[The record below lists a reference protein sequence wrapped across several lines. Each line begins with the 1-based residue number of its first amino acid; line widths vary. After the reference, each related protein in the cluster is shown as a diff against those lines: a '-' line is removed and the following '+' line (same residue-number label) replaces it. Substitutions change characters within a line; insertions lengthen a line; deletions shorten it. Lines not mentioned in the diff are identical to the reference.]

1 MDQKGER
8 GAYAKTKHFLEVVQR
23 LNGLTPNCYTARL
36 RSENARRAE
45 VINGPQAK
53 RYPLLNLSCLS
64 FQRTSWLAVDF
75 THPGAIPFD
84 IKNRRGSM
92 PELTRSSEAVEPAVQ
107 SSNLPIGSIV
117 RALCQAANSGPDLLY
132 EVMLKLSL
140 LVEST
145 APMYGLSIWSLE
157 SGQRPRLSWA
167 EGLQDSELTTG
178 EQIVNETLTGES
190 VWPDVK
196 EGDASVCFVL
206 ASSKPGRAGAAL
218 YGLCVRA
225 LSRQQ
230 ARDLGAIMDV
240 TRLAHSHVSVGQVI
254 QPQKPPEGTIGKTQL
269 PGMIYASRSMNEVAR
284 AVARIKD
291 SDSSVLITG
300 ESGTGKELV
309 AHAIHRLSRRSE
321 KDFIPFN
328 CSAAPPDLI
337 ESMLFGHRRGSF
349 TGALRDNEGL
359 ISAAENGTLFLDE
372 VGDLPLALQP
382 KLLRFLQEGEIHT
395 LGDSA
400 PRKVNIRVIAATH
413 KDLERLVREKVFRED
428 LYYRIASLT
437 VKIPPLRERPED
449 ISALISHYLSHYAR
463 RNDKSV
469 AGITWEAIR
478 VLENYSWPGN
488 VRELAGE
495 MERLVL
501 YAEENGHITLD
512 HVSEHI
518 CPVSF
523 LRTHPEKGSGEN
535 LELLLEDYERRVITE
550 TLKRND
556 CNVARTSEAL
566 GLGSRQ
572 TLYKKIKRLAI
583 DITDF
588 LQEDTEPGLQF
599 RAERN

>member
-1 MDQKGER
+1 
-8 GAYAKTKHFLEVVQR
+8 
-23 LNGLTPNCYTARL
+23 
-36 RSENARRAE
+36 
-45 VINGPQAK
+45 
-53 RYPLLNLSCLS
+53 
-64 FQRTSWLAVDF
+64 
-75 THPGAIPFD
+75 
-84 IKNRRGSM
+84 M
-92 PELTRSSEAVEPAVQ
+92 PELTRSYPESAEALLKTDQ
-107 SSNLPIGSIV
+107 LPIGSIV

-140 LVEST
+140 LVEAT
-145 APMYGLSIWSLE
+145 APMYGLSMWSLE
-157 SGQRPRLSWA
+157 SGQRPRLNWA
-167 EGLQDSELTTG
+167 EGLEEPELAAG
-178 EQIVNETLTGES
+178 EIIVNETLAAEIA
-190 VWPDVK
+190 WPTVK
-196 EGDASVCFVL
+196 EGDSSVCFVL

-225 LSRQQ
+225 LSAPQ

-240 TRLAHSHVSVGQVI
+240 TRLAHSHVSVGRAI
-254 QPQKPPEGTIGKTQL
+254 QMQKPAEDKISKTTL
-269 PGMIYASRSMNEVAR
+269 PGMIFASRAMNEVAR
-284 AVARIKD
+284 VVARIKD
-291 SDSSVLITG
+291 SNSTVLITG

-309 AHAIHRLSRRSE
+309 AHAIHRLSKRCE

-337 ESMLFGHRRGSF
+337 ESMLFGHRKGSF
-349 TGALRDNEGL
+349 TGALQDNQGL
-359 ISAAENGTLFLDE
+359 IRAAENGTLFLDE
-372 VGDLPLALQP
+372 IGDLPLALQP
-382 KLLRFLQEGEIHT
+382 KLLRFLQEGEIQT
-395 LGDSA
+395 LGERA
-400 PRKVNIRVIAATH
+400 PRNVNIRVIAATH
-413 KDLERLVREKVFRED
+413 KDLEQLVREKLFRED
-428 LYYRIASLT
+428 LYYRIATLT
-437 VKIPPLRERPED
+437 VKVPPLRERPED

-463 RNDKSV
+463 RNDRTV

-478 VLENYSWPGN
+478 ALENYPWPGN

-501 YAEENGHITLD
+501 YAEENGHITP
-512 HVSEHI
+512 EHI
-518 CPVSF
+518 SAHISPASAKNPDF
-523 LRTHPEKGSGEN
+523 EKRSGEN

-599 RAERN
+599 RTERN

>member
-1 MDQKGER
+1 
-8 GAYAKTKHFLEVVQR
+8 
-23 LNGLTPNCYTARL
+23 
-36 RSENARRAE
+36 
-45 VINGPQAK
+45 
-53 RYPLLNLSCLS
+53 
-64 FQRTSWLAVDF
+64 
-75 THPGAIPFD
+75 
-84 IKNRRGSM
+84 M
-92 PELTRSSEAVEPAVQ
+92 PELTSSYPEALLKT
-107 SSNLPIGSIV
+107 SSLPIGSIV

-140 LVEST
+140 LIEST
-145 APMYGLSIWSLE
+145 APMYGLSIWNVDE
-157 SGQRPRLSWA
+157 DQRPRLGWA
-167 EGLQDSELTTG
+167 EGLDESELAAG
-178 EQIVNETLTGES
+178 QRIVNETLAADAPC
-190 VWPDVK
+190 PDIK

-206 ASSKPGRAGAAL
+206 ASSKPGRPGAAL
-218 YGLCVRA
+218 YGLCVRP
-225 LSRQQ
+225 LSAHQ

-240 TRLAHSHVSVGQVI
+240 TRLAHSHVSVAQPI
-254 QPQKPPEGTIGKTQL
+254 QMKQSSVEKAGNGML
-269 PGMIYASRSMNEVAR
+269 PGMIFASRAMNEVAR
-284 AVARIKD
+284 TVDRIKD
-291 SDSSVLITG
+291 SNSTVLITG

-309 AHAIHRLSRRSE
+309 AHAIHRISKRCE

-349 TGALRDNEGL
+349 TGALHDSEGL
-359 ISAAENGTLFLDE
+359 IRAAENGTLFLDE
-372 VGDLPLALQP
+372 IGDLPLNLQP
-382 KLLRFLQEGEIHT
+382 KLLRFLQEGEIHP
-395 LGDSA
+395 LGERA
-400 PRKVNIRVIAATH
+400 PRRVNVRVIVATH
-413 KDLERLVREKVFRED
+413 KNLEQLVRERLFRED
-428 LYYRIASLT
+428 LYYRITTLT

-463 RNDKSV
+463 RNDKQV

-478 VLENYSWPGN
+478 ALENYCWPGN

-501 YAEENGHITLD
+501 YAEEGSHITPA
-512 HVSEHI
+512 HISRHI
-518 CPVSF
+518 CPVS
-523 LRTHPEKGSGEN
+523 LQQRQSEERSRDN

-599 RAERN
+599 RSERN